1 MVVKNIYIARH
12 AYSTSWL
19 PKDEQP
25 LSRTGI
31 PNDLPLSDHGINQSQ
46 ELAHY
51 LLSVDTRPDIII
63 TSPFYSCVET
73 SQCIAKLLDIPV
85 YLDNGLGNWFSKNS
99 NSEIT
104 KPADFDTLNSLFPDV
119 LKDSEHST
127 NVEPLSDGE
136 TKKELFSRCHNFV
149 DTMLQ
154 QLNKEHPDISTI
166 LLMTHAPVK
175 IAIGLNLL
183 KLEDCDRT
191 IDEDSNVL
199 KASVCSLDRFQS
211 SRFGM
216 EEDEDDDEEDANET
230 VTNGTQPMSDR
241 WIMTMN
247 NNIEYLRDGEE
258 RPWYFK
264 KNIDGTENC
273 NENEDVEE
281 DQEETEVV
289 YVSVDLD
296 SGSYKESLSI
306 DKNAIFQNS
315 GLEREHPLIR
325 IGDRLYEGTW
335 QKLLGTELAFPD
347 SASINRKDDGLAS
360 ESTETADKET
370 DNVRS
375 VRNSRRNKNRNDT
388 AHTEKIYR
396 ITDRLTLRG
405 IEPI

>member
-1 MVVKNIYIARH
+1 MVIKNIYIARH

-19 PKDEQP
+19 PQDDQP

-31 PNDLPLSDHGINQSQ
+31 PNDLPLSDHGIDQSQ

-51 LLSVDTRPDIII
+51 LLSVDTQPDIII

-73 SQCIAKLLDIPV
+73 SKYIAKLLDIPV
-85 YLDNGLGNWFSKNS
+85 YLDNGLGNWFSKKTS
-99 NSEIT
+99 DEIN
-104 KPADFDTLNSLFPDV
+104 KPADFKTLHSLFPDV
-119 LKDSEHST
+119 LKESDHST
-127 NVEPLSDGE
+127 NVEPLTDGE
-136 TKKELFSRCHNFV
+136 TKNEFFERCHKFV
-149 DTMLQ
+149 DIMLQ
-154 QLNKEHPDISTI
+154 QLNKEHPDINTV

-175 IAIGLNLL
+175 IAIGANLL
-183 KLEDCDRT
+183 KLQDGESA
-191 IDEDSNVL
+191 IDEDGNIL

-211 SRFGM
+211 SKFGIDEDD
-216 EEDEDDDEEDANET
+216 EEDEDERVA
-230 VTNGTQPMSDR
+230 NGTQLLSYR

-258 RPWYFK
+258 KPWYFK
-264 KNIDGTENC
+264 KNIDGTENS
-273 NENEDVEE
+273 NENEEEE

-306 DKNAIFQNS
+306 DKNAIYQHS
-315 GLEREHPLIR
+315 GLDREHPLIR

-347 SASINRKDDGLAS
+347 SASINRKDNGPVPEYVDT
-360 ESTETADKET
+360 TEKHT
-370 DNVRS
+370 DNVRPITT
-375 VRNSRRNKNRNDT
+375 SRRNKNRTDMT
-388 AHTEKIYR
+388 HTEKIYR

>member
-12 AYSTSWL
+12 GYSTSWL
-19 PKDEQP
+19 PQDEQP

-31 PNDLPLSDHGINQSQ
+31 PNDLPLSEHGINQSQ

-51 LLSVDTRPDIII
+51 LLSVDTQPDIII
-63 TSPFYSCVET
+63 ASPFYSCVET
-73 SQCIAKLLDIPV
+73 SKYIAKLLDIPV

-99 NSEIT
+99 SDEIT
-104 KPADFDTLNSLFPDV
+104 KPADFKTLNSLFPDV
-119 LKDSEHST
+119 LKESDHST
-127 NVEPLSDGE
+127 NVEPLKNGE
-136 TKKELFSRCHNFV
+136 TEKELFDRCHNFV

-154 QLNKEHPDISTI
+154 KLNKEHPDINTI

-175 IAIGLNLL
+175 IAIGANLL
-183 KLEDCDRT
+183 KLKDCESV
-191 IDEDSNVL
+191 IDEDGNIL

-211 SRFGM
+211 SKFGM
-216 EEDEDDDEEDANET
+216 EYDDDDEDDDDET
-230 VTNGTQPMSDR
+230 VTNGAQPLTDR

-258 RPWYFK
+258 KPWYFK
-264 KNIDGTENC
+264 KNIDGTENS
-273 NENEDVEE
+273 NENEKEE

-296 SGSYKESLSI
+296 SGSYKESLCI
-306 DKNAIFQNS
+306 DKNAIYQYS
-315 GLEREHPLIR
+315 GLDREHPLIR

-347 SASINRKDDGLAS
+347 AASINRKDNGS
-360 ESTETADKET
+360 VPESVDTADKDT
-370 DNVRS
+370 DNVRPITT
-375 VRNSRRNKNRNDT
+375 SRRNKNRTDT
-388 AHTEKIYR
+388 THTEKIYR